1 MNGINRVYYKN
12 GSECDLY
19 EGQYLNGLR
28 EGYGRIILK
37 DGSYYE
43 GEWKNNFQEG
53 KGKIVYSN
61 GNYYE
66 GEFYKNDF

>member
-1 MNGINRVYYKN
+1 
-12 GSECDLY
+12 
-19 EGQYLNGLR
+19 LR

-43 GEWKNNFQEG
+43 GKWKNNFQEG